1 MFCIFVKIIDF
12 TFVLEHMSFAE
23 RLLEVRKKRGMSQED
38 VAKKLGT
45 QSPAI
50 GRYERGVAKPTI
62 EVAAKLSDI
71 LGVSLDYLV
80 GKTDS
85 ELDALTLKRIQD
97 VDTLSDEDKK
107 TVYSLIDAF
116 LNNTKFQNILNR

>member
-1 MFCIFVKIIDF
+1 
-12 TFVLEHMSFAE
+12 MSFAE